1 MPPAERSA
9 QLCSPTV
16 NPERG
21 TADDRTGRVV
31 GAAFSRLQD
40 LVYVI
45 LGLLLFVSAIV
56 LLARGA
62 VDLARAVPRGVDA
75 RAIVSLLDV
84 ILLALMV
91 IELLYTVQVSFR
103 AHALVAEP
111 FLLVALIASVR
122 RILVV
127 TAEFGA
133 QAKPTDEHFR
143 QVMLELAL
151 LTVLVFVLVVSVV
164 VLRRHESTGQAPPH

>member
-1 MPPAERSA
+1 VNADAEAPKSGPG
-9 QLCSPTV
+9 QIVST
-16 NPERG
+16 
-21 TADDRTGRVV
+21 
-31 GAAFSRLQD
+31 AFSRLQD
-40 LVYVI
+40 FVYII
-45 LGLLLFVSAIV
+45 LGILLFVSAFA
-56 LLARGA
+56 LLVGGA
-62 VDLARAVPRGVDA
+62 IDLGRAVTKGVDT

-111 FLLVALIASVR
+111 FLLVALIATVR
-122 RILVV
+122 RILVL

-133 QAKPTDEHFR
+133 QVKPNDAQFR

-151 LTVLVFVLVVSVV
+151 LTVLVFVLVASVV
-164 VLRRHESTGQAPPH
+164 ILRRNEGYARNASSASTTSPGTSSGK

>member
-1 MPPAERSA
+1 MQAVA
-9 QLCSPTV
+9 T
-16 NPERG
+16 
-21 TADDRTGRVV
+21 
-31 GAAFSRLQD
+31 AFSRLQD
-40 LVYVI
+40 LVYAI
-45 LGLLLFVSAIV
+45 LGILLFVSAV
-56 LLARGA
+56 ALLARGA
-62 VDLARAVPRGVDA
+62 VEFVRAVPQGVNA

-122 RILVV
+122 RILVI

-133 QAKPTDEHFR
+133 QTQPSDEHFR
-143 QVMLELAL
+143 HVMVELAL
-151 LTVLVFVLVVSVV
+151 LTVLVLVLVASVV
-164 VLRRHESTGQAPPH
+164 ILRRHGSSTDAPPH